1 MMVKN
6 VQNAKLLL
14 YRGRDLSEKA
24 TQHKVARIDLFAGPC
39 VLEMD
44 GLSCIKA

>member
-6 VQNAKLLL
+6 VQNAKLL
-14 YRGRDLSEKA
+14 GTGGDLSEKA